1 MRHRVKSVR
10 LNRPTNQLR
19 ALMRSL
25 VTSVILY
32 ENVETTRDKA
42 KLACGFVDRV
52 IATAKRKDTMNAIRY
67 INSYLLDENA
77 SRKVMDD
84 LIARY
89 KDRSSGFT
97 RIVNTRIREGDGAQL
112 VQFQLV

>member
-10 LNRPTNQLR
+10 LNRTTSQLR

-32 ENVETTRDKA
+32 ENVETTKDKA
-42 KLACGFVDRV
+42 KLACGLVDRI
-52 IATAKRKDTMNAIRY
+52 IATAKRKDTVSAIRY
-67 INSYLLDENA
+67 VNSYLLDVNA
-77 SRKVMDD
+77 SRKVMDE
-84 LIARY
+84 LAPRY
-89 KDRSSGFT
+89 KDRTSGFT
-97 RIVNTRIREGDGAQL
+97 RIVNSRIREGDAAQL